1 MLKLSSVCITADIT
15 IACPKSK
22 YRYIYFIIKY
32 GLNVKISLKFI
43 KNANF
48 KFSRFSGSR
57 LGTGTIC
64 DAYIKHDNF

>member
-15 IACPKSK
+15 IVSPKSK

-32 GLNVKISLKFI
+32 GLNVKISLKCI

-48 KFSRFSGSR
+48 NFVKFPGSR
-57 LGTGTIC
+57 LGTGTMIMS
-64 DAYIKHDNF
+64 I

>member
-15 IACPKSK
+15 IGSPKTK

-32 GLNVKISLKFI
+32 GLNVKISLKCI

-48 KFSRFSGSR
+48 NFAEISGSW
-57 LGTGTIC
+57 LGTGNYWYEYTR
-64 DAYIKHDNF
+64 DYSS